1 MEWYLNIDPNSPV
14 WQDSY
19 ISQEELEDLEDAEGD
34 YRNDCE
40 KEDKLNN

>member
-1 MEWYLNIDPNSPV
+1 MEWYLNTDPNSPV
-14 WQDSY
+14 WQEATTE
-19 ISQEELEDLEDAEGD
+19 EELEDLEDAEGD